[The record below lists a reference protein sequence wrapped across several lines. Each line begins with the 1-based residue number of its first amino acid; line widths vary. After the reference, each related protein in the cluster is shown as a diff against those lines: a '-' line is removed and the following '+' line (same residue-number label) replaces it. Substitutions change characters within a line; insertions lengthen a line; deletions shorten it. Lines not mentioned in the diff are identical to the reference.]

1 MTEGSATMK
10 IHKVGII
17 GYGGFGRF
25 LEHSWKSLENVR
37 IAAVSDTRPP
47 GDLPSQIKLYQNW
60 KDLVHDEEIDIISIV
75 TPPSSHAEI
84 ACDAMKE
91 HKHVLIEKPL
101 ATTMEDARRI
111 LDTYRQTGVKA
122 TVNFMM
128 RFNPII
134 EALGALTKKGVFG
147 ELRRADIENYAQDSS
162 LDVEHWFWKR
172 EISGG
177 ILIEH
182 GVHFIDIISSLTDQK
197 PCQITGGS
205 SFRNERQEDQ
215 VMASVIYDKGLIT
228 THYHQ
233 FAYPG
238 FFETTSIRLAY
249 DLAVIDLE
257 GWIPLK
263 GRIRALVNSSTKK
276 DLLALPGLSIIESRK
291 VREADDI
298 SRPQGWGSTDEN
310 NAGNDEIL
318 SHGIKYDV
326 DEMVS
331 ATTEI
336 ASSKAEVYSNCVSR
350 VLEDLVNAIE
360 NPAHSLRVSVE
371 DGVSALD
378 IACKASS
385 FASSLRCQ

>member
-1 MTEGSATMK
+1 MK
-10 IHKVGII
+10 IYKAGII

-25 LEHSWKSLENVR
+25 LEHSWKSLENIR
-37 IAAVSDTRPP
+37 IAAVSDTRPQRE
-47 GDLPSQIKLYQNW
+47 LSSQIKLYQNW
-60 KDLVHDEEIDIISIV
+60 KDMIHDEEIDIISIV

-84 ACDAMKE
+84 VCEAMKA

-111 LDTYRQTGVKA
+111 LDVYRKTGVKA

-134 EALGALTKKGVFG
+134 ETLGVLTKKGVFG

-162 LDVEHWFWKR
+162 LDAEHWFWNR

-182 GVHFIDIISSLTDQK
+182 GVHFIDIINSLTDQK
-197 PCQITGGS
+197 PCQITGAS

-215 VMASVIYDKGLIT
+215 VLASVTYDKGLIA

-263 GRIRALVNSSTKK
+263 AGIRALVTAATKE
-276 DLLALPGLSIIESRK
+276 DLLTLPGFRILESRK
-291 VREADDI
+291 ILEADDI
-298 SRPQGWGSTDEN
+298 SRPLGWGKTDEK
-310 NAGNDEIL
+310 NAGDDEIL

-326 DEMVS
+326 DEIVTAS
-331 ATTEI
+331 AEI

-350 VLEDLVNAIE
+350 IMEDLVNAIE
-360 NPAHSLRVSVE
+360 DPAHHLRVSIE
-371 DGVSALD
+371 DGVSSLD
-378 IACKASS
+378 IACKASG
-385 FASSLRCQ
+385 FASSLRCS